1 MKNFIVI
8 DFRTLVISRANS
20 LILYGAAYYT
30 SFVNAVSIIATDLP
44 SRHFTSKNKTKQKV
58 KMNRSFAQNS

>member
-44 SRHFTSKNKTKQKV
+44 SRHFTS
-58 KMNRSFAQNS
+58 